1 MQCMSFGRLRSAPRR
16 VVRVVSVLAVGA
28 VTPLHAQQGPPAGT
42 AAMAPARTFPVF
54 RDGALLPH
62 HRIVAYYGNPRSKQM
77 GILGEL
83 PPEQMLAR
91 LDGEVAAW
99 RAADPATPVMPA
111 LHLVTMVAQ
120 ADAGSDGKYRAK
132 MPDAVIEQ
140 VHGWTKRRNGVLF
153 LDLQVG
159 LSTIQQELP
168 RLASFLARPDV
179 HVGIDPEF
187 SMKDGSPPGRKVGT
201 YNADDINW
209 VIQYLARV
217 VEERGLPPKVLVVH
231 RFTERMVTG
240 LDRVVHDPRVQLVLH
255 MDGWGPPQLKRDSYR
270 SFVARAPVP
279 FTGFKVFYKNDT
291 RRGTP
296 VMPPAEMLTLS
307 PRPLYIQY
315 Q

>member
-1 MQCMSFGRLRSAPRR
+1 
-16 VVRVVSVLAVGA
+16 
-28 VTPLHAQQGPPAGT
+28 
-42 AAMAPARTFPVF
+42 
-54 RDGALLPH
+54 
-62 HRIVAYYGNPRSKQM
+62 M

-83 PPEQMLAR
+83 PVDQMLAR
-91 LDGEVAAW
+91 LDSEVAAW

-111 LHLVTMVAQ
+111 LHLVTVVAQ
-120 ADAGSDGKYRAK
+120 ADTGADGKFRAK
-132 MPDAVIEQ
+132 MPDAVIDQ
-140 VHGWTKRRNGVLF
+140 VHGWAKRRNGVLV

-159 LSTIQQELP
+159 LSTIQAELP
-168 RLASFLARPDV
+168 RLAPFLMRPDV

-209 VIQYLARV
+209 VIQYLAQLV
-217 VEERGLPPKVLVVH
+217 DAHGLPPKVLVVH

-296 VMPPAEMLTLS
+296 VMSPTDILALS